1 MFFFIT
7 NKKTA
12 TCVTELIYFLLIIAL
27 EKLSVLD
34 SINLLELLINREI
47 PMPNAARIIQIFSK
61 TLLFIR
67 LQLLYLYIVQE
78 TCHNNDEFAYI

>member
-1 MFFFIT
+1 MFFFII

-78 TCHNNDEFAYI
+78 TCHNNDECAYI

>member
-1 MFFFIT
+1 MFFFII

-67 LQLLYLYIVQE
+67 LQLLYLYIIQE
-78 TCHNNDEFAYI
+78 ACHNNVGYAYI

>member
-1 MFFFIT
+1 MFFFII

-61 TLLFIR
+61 TLLFIW
-67 LQLLYLYIVQE
+67 LQLLYLYIIQGA
-78 TCHNNDEFAYI
+78 CHNNDECAYI